1 MSLNFRRSRLCA
13 AEPAGGQ
20 EPVLEGNANAG
31 HEEDEAHGLDEDGK
45 QLKKIIYIMGS
56 FKKYVFK
63 KGGGGGIEK

>member
-13 AEPAGGQ
+13 A
-20 EPVLEGNANAG
+20 PVLEGNANAG